1 MIFTHTQQ
9 IASMTKATQ
18 FEKCLNSVMYQFQ
31 VAQVDLSHEVGQV
44 RVEIVFEGA
53 LGPNDLVA
61 LEAFLGNRGG
71 NVLGGLLEV
80 LQLEFKP
87 ISNAE
92 SLDLMAF
99 AVERAED
106 VFGERGCESFDDSSW
121 AEEESRVLFGYLC
134 AVAGLC
140 TRETTAFTK
149 KFESMHPEDGL
160 IRRAYKYGRRLSRD
174 YVLSN
179 VVLRRG
185 MGANGEEEEEGYVVN
200 ERFLDFNA
208 EEAPLYD
215 VYDALRTVFS
225 GFAGE
230 EGKRGGEQEA
240 YRRYH
245 GLDCLTDAVRFG
257 VMSYLLGCD
266 LVRMVADCKEER
278 ERREKLMEKEDID
291 EIGRLLGGGSGD
303 SVALRLATALYRLID
318 TVGHRGQ
325 DGEFYERLVVIKDG
339 GNRTTDNLTGRA
351 GHSRNVFKGLWSVAG
366 DESGFNNQG
375 GIVVKGENGLRV
387 PFTTFLARLV
397 LWIGEKDGRLPR
409 LESWLLLEGHTVELG
424 LDRDGVAG
432 NVDGTGGSSR
442 WRFQQELERRLKD
455 DILLHTPWWNGL
467 DNSSFDLPGILNLCV
482 EGNVDGDVQER

>member
-1 MIFTHTQQ
+1 
-9 IASMTKATQ
+9 MTKASQ
-18 FEKCLNSVMYQFQ
+18 FEECLNRVMYQFQ

-44 RVEIVFEGA
+44 RVEIVFEGN
-53 LGPNDLVA
+53 LGPYDLVA

-71 NVLGGLLEV
+71 NVLGGLLKV

-99 AVERAED
+99 AVERMED
-106 VFGERGCESFDDSSW
+106 VFGERGCNMFDVRGW

-134 AVAGLC
+134 AGAGLC
-140 TRETTAFTK
+140 TRETTKFTK
-149 KFESMHPEDGL
+149 LFERRYPEDGL
-160 IRRAYKYGRRLSRD
+160 IRRVYQYGRRLTRD
-174 YVLSN
+174 EVTSN
-179 VVLRRG
+179 VVVRRG
-185 MGANGEEEEEGYVVN
+185 MGPNGEEGEGGYVVK
-200 ERFLDFNA
+200 ERYLDFSA
-208 EEAPLYD
+208 EKTPL
-215 VYDALRTVFS
+215 YDALRTVFS

-245 GLDCLTDAVRFG
+245 ELHCLTDAVRHG

-303 SVALRLATALYRLID
+303 SVALGRAKALYHLID
-318 TVGHRGQ
+318 TVGHRGP
-325 DGEFYERLVVIKDG
+325 DGVFWERLVIMNEG
-339 GNRTTDNLTGRA
+339 GRRATDNLTGRA
-351 GHSRNVFKGLWSVAG
+351 EGSQDVLNGLWNDAS
-366 DESGFNNQG
+366 DESGFTRPG

-387 PFTTFLARLV
+387 SFTTFIAKLV
-397 LWIGEKDGRLPR
+397 LWLGEKEGRWAR
-409 LESWLLLEGHTVELG
+409 FEGWLSVEGHTVELG

-432 NVDGTGGSSR
+432 NKDGTGGSSR
-442 WRFQQELERRLKD
+442 WHRKQEVERRLKD
-455 DILLHTPWWNGL
+455 AVSLHNAWWYGE
-467 DNSSFDLPGILNLCV
+467 DNFSFDLTAILNVCV